1 MVLNNRFLTQLAPD
15 VCPELR
21 KQVFGPNQTLE
32 KLLQLAQTIYY
43 SEEYE
48 EEKRQQKR
56 TKGKAQALAMTV
68 ENVMNQPEEKNAQ
81 RSPGEKGQAC

>member
-32 KLLQLAQTIYY
+32 KLLQLAQMVYCGRG
-43 SEEYE
+43 YE
-48 EEKRQQKR
+48 EENRKI
-56 TKGKAQALAMTV
+56 GKKKDQA
-68 ENVMNQPEEKNAQ
+68 KD
-81 RSPGEKGQAC
+81 